1 MTTHLGFGRHLGA
14 LPSGRRAGR
23 PLLDGISPANGADRR
38 KPTAS
43 LLAATQAQSRLVA
56 NGLCLN
62 EKIEPWFVEGEA
74 GTALLVKLTR
84 GYFRA
89 GGMQVQYNVVDPAIL
104 LDAKAHPERH
114 RDLVVRISGY
124 SAYFSDL
131 TDTMK
136 DDIIARTLHGG
147 AGPRRPADG
156 RACG

>member
-1 MTTHLGFGRHLGA
+1 M
-14 LPSGRRAGR
+14 
-23 PLLDGISPANGADRR
+23 
-38 KPTAS
+38 
-43 LLAATQAQSRLVA
+43 LAATQAQSSLVG

-74 GTALLVKLTR
+74 GTALLAGLTR

-89 GGMQVQYNVVDPAIL
+89 GGMQVQYNVIDPAVL

-124 SAYFSDL
+124 SAYFNDL
-131 TDTMK
+131 TEDMK
-136 DDIIARTLHGG
+136 DDIIARMLHGAG
-147 AGPRRPADG
+147 ALRPVDG